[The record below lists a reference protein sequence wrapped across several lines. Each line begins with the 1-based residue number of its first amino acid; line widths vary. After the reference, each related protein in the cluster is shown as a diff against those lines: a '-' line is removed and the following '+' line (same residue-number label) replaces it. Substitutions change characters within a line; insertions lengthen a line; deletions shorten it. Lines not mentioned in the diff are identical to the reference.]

1 MALAARCFL
10 FYSPSF
16 SFHSFIFPV
25 MAPFVMANEYDWRG
39 LAADGGA
46 AGQAWRGSTGREP
59 TWPAAGRDCE
69 AWRGQ
74 WPSGRG
80 RATVQTLVCIG

>member
-1 MALAARCFL
+1 
-10 FYSPSF
+10 
-16 SFHSFIFPV
+16 
-25 MAPFVMANEYDWRG
+25 MAPFAMADGYDCRG

-46 AGQAWRGSTGREP
+46 AGQAWRGSTGRAP
-59 TWPAAGRDCE
+59 TWSAAGSDCE
-69 AWRGQ
+69 ARWGK